1 MENSDAKN
9 NLPTTIH
16 LKKDC
21 YTAGSLIEHD
31 ERHQLKVSV
40 DNERNDAY
48 LEFTSRE
55 ALYDFALALLYE
67 AVYGHGEIEYNGALI
82 DGNKHLFADG
92 VRQSIDSGRLF
103 IGFS

>member
-1 MENSDAKN
+1 MEKSNTKN

-21 YTAGSLIEHD
+21 YEAGSLIEHD

-40 DNERNDAY
+40 DEKHNYAL

-82 DGNKHLFADG
+82 DDNKHLFVNG

-103 IGFS
+103 IWFN